1 MKTRRSSIIVGLVLV
16 LGLLVA
22 GLPSV
27 AAQGGGANVINGD
40 NCWIRIVPWESGMS
54 DIYLE
59 GNPYHAVVTPSGNS
73 MLKCTGQLP
82 SDITPPRHAITIKG
96 LGCNVLDGNGG
107 VIFTP
112 DSTNVYTPSGK
123 VQVVCHLNGKTKQ

>member
-1 MKTRRSSIIVGLVLV
+1 MNTRRNFIIVGLVLV

-40 NCWIRIVPWESGMS
+40 NCWIYVAPFDAGGPSY
-54 DIYLE
+54 YLFPT
-59 GNPYHAVVTPSGNS
+59 GYHAVVTPSGNS

-82 SDITPPRHAITIKG
+82 PDITPPRHAITIKG

-107 VIFTP
+107 VIYTS
-112 DSTNVYTPSGK
+112 DSMNVYTPSGK
-123 VQVVCHLNGKTKQ
+123 VQVVCHLNGKSKK